1 MPLTFRLIWRLG
13 IQIFTLKSNKVRVYC
28 QEFYYLL
35 LITISTHCAGL
46 YKLNIDFS
54 GPLPTAI
61 TCVAFM
67 EFDGVV
73 SVNHKS
79 QIQKSYTQ

>member
-1 MPLTFRLIWRLG
+1 MPLTFRPIWRLG

-54 GPLPTAI
+54 GPLPTAV